1 MSTATVPEKV
11 THLDTCR
18 ACAPVSQRIVLYD
31 ISWET
36 YEALLRDLEC
46 QHLFLTYDRG
56 ALELMS
62 PLPKHDRSGRLLGRL
77 LYVYTEMCG
86 IPIASF
92 GMTTWRRKDLAKG
105 LEADE
110 CYYVRN
116 EPAVRG
122 REDITLEKDPPP
134 DLAIEVDITRS
145 TLAKQEIYASLGIPE
160 LWRYEDEHLTVRE
173 LRDDGKYAL
182 VSASPSFPD
191 LPLGQMERFMH
202 MRHGRGETDWIRA
215 FRDWVAEHFKISP

>member
-1 MSTATVPEKV
+1 MSTATVPENV
-11 THLDTCR
+11 TQRDTPR

-77 LYVYTEMCG
+77 LYVYTEMRG

-92 GMTTWRRKDLAKG
+92 GMTTWRRKDLARG

-182 VSASPSFPD
+182 VPASPSFPD
-191 LPLGQMERFMH
+191 LPLEQIEHFMH
-202 MRHGRGETDWIRA
+202 MRHGMGETDWIRA
-215 FRDWVAEHFKISP
+215 FRDWVAEQLKLPH

>member
-1 MSTATVPEKV
+1 MPAATIPKFAPP
-11 THLDTCR
+11 LDTPKS
-18 ACAPVSQRIVLYD
+18 AAPVAQRMVLHD

-36 YEALLRDLEC
+36 YEALLNDLEC

-56 ALELMS
+56 TLELMS

-77 LYVYTEMCG
+77 LYVYTEMRG

-110 CYYVRN
+110 CFYVRN

-134 DLAIEVDITRS
+134 DLAVEVDITRS
-145 TLAKQEIYASLGIPE
+145 TLDKEQVYAALGIPE
-160 LWRYEDEHLTVRE
+160 LWRFEDERLTVRV
-173 LRDDGKYAL
+173 LRDHGTYES

-191 LPLGQMERFMH
+191 LPLEQIERFMH
-202 MRHGRGETDWIRA
+202 MRHGVGETDWIRA
-215 FRDWVAEHFKISP
+215 FRTWVAEQFRLSR